1 MGTDTN
7 AVQPAGQP
15 SLTDE
20 ASAPF
25 EGRWHRLE
33 STTNWERGRIIFE
46 WRQALM
52 AAGAQPYQYS
62 DEAWSKRVGGVTP
75 QHVGRLRR
83 VYERFAAQ
91 RDDFPG
97 LYWSHFQAALD
108 WDDAEMWL
116 EGAVQNGW
124 TVAEMREQ
132 RQQILAATGAATAH
146 DQYLAAEA
154 EAQTAAAE
162 HERSHE
168 PLGHVSHEEVGRPSP
183 PTWSVGE
190 VYQPQA
196 AHESGPLELQG
207 DLPSDLQRDL
217 PSELPELPADLAEA
231 FELFKLAILR
241 HKMAGWTDVS
251 AADVCASLEW
261 LRRLALHAS

>member
-1 MGTDTN
+1 METDTY
-7 AVQPAGQP
+7 AAQTAEQPGFA
-15 SLTDE
+15 DE

-46 WRQALM
+46 WRQALL

-83 VYERFAAQ
+83 VHERFSAQ

-124 TVAEMREQ
+124 TVAEMREH
-132 RQQILAATGAATAH
+132 RQQTLAATGAATVH
-146 DQYLAAEA
+146 DQYLAANA
-154 EAQTAAAE
+154 EAQSAAAE
-162 HERSHE
+162 HAGSPER
-168 PLGHVSHEEVGRPSP
+168 LAHVPHEEVELPSP
-183 PTWSVGE
+183 PAWELGE
-190 VYQPQA
+190 VYEPHACQENSSPEQSA
-196 AHESGPLELQG
+196 
-207 DLPSDLQRDL
+207 
-217 PSELPELPADLAEA
+217 ELPELPADLAEA
-231 FELFKLAILR
+231 FELFKMAILR
-241 HKMAGWTDVS
+241 HKMAGWTEVT

>member
-1 MGTDTN
+1 MDDVTHLVEN
-7 AVQPAGQP
+7 PPQPGVA
-15 SLTDE
+15 DE

-46 WRQALM
+46 WRQALL

-62 DEAWSKRVGGVTP
+62 DEAWSKRVGGITP

-83 VYERFAAQ
+83 VHERFAAQ

-116 EGAVQNGW
+116 EGAVQSGW
-124 TVAEMREQ
+124 TVAEMRSQ
-132 RQQILAATGAATAH
+132 RERALAATGAAAAH
-146 DQYLAAEA
+146 DQYLATEA
-154 EAQTAAAE
+154 EARQAERRREAAT
-162 HERSHE
+162 E
-168 PLGHVSHEEVGRPSP
+168 PAREAPNPEGPQPTPSA
-183 PTWSVGE
+183 WNVGE
-190 VYQPQA
+190 VYEPAEWQEPAPPEQPDA
-196 AHESGPLELQG
+196 
-207 DLPSDLQRDL
+207 LPV
-217 PSELPELPADLAEA
+217 LPADLAEA

-241 HKMAGWTDVS
+241 HKLANWSEVS
-251 AADVCASLEW
+251 ATEVCASLDW
-261 LRRLALHAS
+261 LRRLALASA